1 MGIQMS
7 EKKILQITVLSV
19 FFVLI
24 IIYSL
29 FRSNYLISGVK
40 IKNVNILDG
49 AKITKGIVELTGNAK
64 NATNLTLN
72 GREISINEA
81 GDFNETFAL
90 LKGYNI
96 VNITAKDK
104 FGYVDEKNFRLV
116 GGSAEEAEL
125 QTIN

>member
-1 MGIQMS
+1 MN
-7 EKKILQITVLSV
+7 EKKILQMIALSV

-49 AKITKGIVELTGNAK
+49 AKATNNIIELTGNAK
-64 NATNLTLN
+64 NAINLTLN

-81 GDFNETFAL
+81 GDFNETFVL
-90 LKGYNI
+90 LKGYNV

-104 FGYVDEKNFRLV
+104 FGYVDEKNYKLMY
-116 GGSAEEAEL
+116 
-125 QTIN
+125 